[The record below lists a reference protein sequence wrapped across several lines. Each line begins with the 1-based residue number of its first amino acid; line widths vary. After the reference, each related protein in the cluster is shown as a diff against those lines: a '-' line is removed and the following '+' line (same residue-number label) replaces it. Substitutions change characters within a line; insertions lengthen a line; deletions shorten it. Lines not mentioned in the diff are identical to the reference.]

1 MGVVTM
7 LRKLV
12 LVLGAVAVGGL
23 SGVAYS
29 SFNRSLRPADM
40 VEVVSGHPMA
50 EADIRTVE
58 PSTQAVNKV
67 EQPSGEAVLL
77 REGTATETSTGA
89 RIDPPKQA
97 VKTRSTPRLIL
108 GIGW

>member
-1 MGVVTM
+1 M

-29 SFNRSLRPADM
+29 SFNRSLMPADTG
-40 VEVVSGHPMA
+40 EAFRSGLPMA
-50 EADIRTVE
+50 GADIRTVQ
-58 PSTQAVNKV
+58 PSTQAVNEV
-67 EQPSGEAVLL
+67 EQPSGEAVVL

-89 RIDPPKQA
+89 RIEQPKHA
-97 VKTRSTPRLIL
+97 VKPRSTPRLIL